1 MSETN
6 STSTPELDVMLHQP
20 VRTQI
25 VAYLVG
31 RRDATFTELKRV
43 LQISDGNLES
53 HLKKLIVSQYIET
66 RKETSNNRQ
75 QTIYTLTENGHAAL
89 RVYMHNLQ
97 RLLRFKPEQTTR
109 SSATRRNTPKPA

>member
-6 STSTPELDVMLHQP
+6 PATNTELDVMLHQP

-31 RRDATFTELKRV
+31 RHDATFTELKRV

-53 HLKKLIVSQYIET
+53 HLKKLIGSHYIET
-66 RKETSNNRQ
+66 RKESSNNRQ
-75 QTIYTLTENGHAAL
+75 QTIYTLTETGHAAL

-97 RLLRFKPEQTTR
+97 RLLRFEPEQTTR
-109 SSATRRNTPKPA
+109 IRATRRSTPKPA